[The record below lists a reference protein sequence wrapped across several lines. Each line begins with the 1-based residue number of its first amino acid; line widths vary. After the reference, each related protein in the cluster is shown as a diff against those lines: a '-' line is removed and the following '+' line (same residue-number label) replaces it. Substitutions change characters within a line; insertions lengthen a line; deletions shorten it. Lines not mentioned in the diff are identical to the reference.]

1 MARMHVNFIIG
12 ENRMSLLFHPFYPFY
27 LKGLGLG
34 AGLIVA
40 IGSQNA
46 HVLRMGLRREH
57 VGLTIAACILCEILL
72 ISAGVAGVGSA
83 VEGSPLL
90 LSVARW
96 GGAAFLF
103 WYGLRAW
110 RSAFGRHA
118 LAASANAAPMDRR
131 RALGTVLAVTL
142 LNPHVYLDTVVL
154 LGAIGAQQGADGRWW
169 FALGAMS
176 AATCWF
182 MLLGFGARL
191 LSPWFAQPSAWRLL
205 DGMIGAVMMV
215 LAATLVLG

>member
-1 MARMHVNFIIG
+1 
-12 ENRMSLLFHPFYPFY
+12 MSLPFY

-46 HVLRMGLRREH
+46 HVLRMGLKRQH
-57 VGLTIAACILCEILL
+57 VGLTVLVCIVCEALL
-72 ISAGVAGVGSA
+72 ISLGVAGVGTM
-83 VEGSPLL
+83 VERSPVL
-90 LSVARW
+90 LSAARW
-96 GGAAFLF
+96 GGALFLV

-118 LAASANAAPMDRR
+118 LEAAPHTSRIGAR
-131 RALGTVLAVTL
+131 EALVTVLAVTL

-154 LGAIGAQQGADGRWW
+154 LGAIGGQLGGQGKWW
-169 FALGAMS
+169 FALGAMT
-176 AATCWF
+176 AGATWF

-191 LSPWFAQPSAWRLL
+191 LAPWFARPAAWRML
-205 DGMIGAVMMV
+205 DTLIGAVMLT
-215 LAATLVLG
+215 LAVTLVMS